1 MSKPKN
7 ALDSFF
13 GVTERGSNIKTEML
27 AGLTTFIAMAYILI
41 LNPSFL
47 SEPYNPVM
55 HPDYA
60 YADAALFAQIKNGVF
75 IGTCLGA
82 FLGTMLCAVYAR
94 VPYAQ
99 APGMGLNAFFAFTV
113 CLGLGYT
120 YQQAL
125 VVVFISGMLF
135 VFISIVGIRE
145 AIVKAIPDSVKNA
158 ITPGIGLFIT
168 ILGLKSGGVVIS
180 NPDTLVGLVDFAS
193 WQKAG
198 ADVSGIMPALLCL
211 IGLIIIA
218 FLVAKNVTGAV
229 VIGILVTTVIG
240 IPMGVT
246 QIGAMNFDVITPF
259 KDFFAVSFLKL
270 DFAGMFAVKDGNIG
284 QTILTI
290 VMLVISFSLVNMFDS
305 IGTLLGAAK
314 QAGLIDKEGNAIR
327 MKQALMADAISTAAG
342 ALVGTSTVTTMVE
355 SASGIA
361 AGGRTGMTSLTTAT
375 LFLISVVLAP
385 IVSIIPSAATAPV
398 LVYVGVLMLS
408 NVKDCDFSDMTNAV
422 PAFLTIV
429 IMPFTYSIANGV
441 AFGLIFH
448 CVLKALTGKFKEI
461 KPLALIVALIFLARY
476 GFMSM

>member
-41 LNPSFL
+41 LNPLYLSDPYGIPSFAH
-47 SEPYNPVM
+47 YDTVM
-55 HPDYA
+55 QAKIY
-60 YADAALFAQIKNGVF
+60 NGVF

-82 FLGTMLCAVYAR
+82 FLGTMLCAVYAK

-99 APGMGLNAFFAFTV
+99 APGMGLNAFFAYTV
-113 CLGLGYT
+113 CLSMGYT
-120 YQQAL
+120 YAQAL

-135 VFISIVGIRE
+135 IVISVVGIRE
-145 AIVKAIPDSVKNA
+145 AIVKAIPNSVKNA

-168 ILGLKSGGVVIS
+168 ILGLKSGGVVV
-180 NPDTLVGLVDFAS
+180 NNDATLVGLIDFAS
-193 WQKAG
+193 WKANG
-198 ADVSGIMPALLCL
+198 GDVSGMMPALLCL
-211 IGLIIIA
+211 IGLAIIGI
-218 FLVAKNVTGAV
+218 LVAKNVTGAV

-246 QIGAMNFDVITPF
+246 QIGKLSFDIITPW
-259 KDFFAVSFLKL
+259 KDFFEVSFLKL
-270 DFAGMFAVKDGNIG
+270 DIGGMFAVQDGNVG

-314 QAGLIDKEGNAIR
+314 QAGLIDSEGNAVR

-361 AGGRTGMTSLTTAT
+361 AGGRTGMTSLTTAC
-375 LFLISVVLAP
+375 LFLFSVVLAP
-385 IVSIIPSAATAPV
+385 IVSLIPGAATAPV

-408 NVKDCDFSDMTNAV
+408 NVKDCDFSDMTNAI
-422 PAFLTIV
+422 PAFCTIV
-429 IMPFTYSIANGV
+429 FMPFTYSIANGV

-448 CVLKALTGKFKEI
+448 CLLKALAGKFKEI
-461 KPLALIVALIFLARY
+461 KPLCLIVALIFLARY
-476 GFMSM
+476 AFMSM

>member
-41 LNPSFL
+41 LNPLYLSDPYGIPSFAH
-47 SEPYNPVM
+47 YDTVM
-55 HPDYA
+55 QAKIY
-60 YADAALFAQIKNGVF
+60 NGVF

-82 FLGTMLCAVYAR
+82 FLGTMLCAVYAK

-99 APGMGLNAFFAFTV
+99 APGMGLNAFFAYTV
-113 CLGLGYT
+113 CLSMGYT

-125 VVVFISGMLF
+125 VVVFISGLLF
-135 VFISIVGIRE
+135 IVISVVGIRE
-145 AIVKAIPDSVKNA
+145 AIVKAIPNSVKNA

-168 ILGLKSGGVVIS
+168 ILGLKSGGVVV
-180 NPDTLVGLVDFAS
+180 NNDATLVGLIDFAS
-193 WQKAG
+193 WKANG
-198 ADVSGIMPALLCL
+198 GDVSGMMPALLCL
-211 IGLIIIA
+211 IGLAIIGI
-218 FLVAKNVTGAV
+218 LVAKNVTGAV

-246 QIGAMNFDVITPF
+246 EIGALSFDIITPW
-259 KDFFAVSFLKL
+259 KDFFEVSFLKL
-270 DFAGMFAVKDGNIG
+270 DFGGMFAVVDGNVG

-314 QAGLIDKEGNAIR
+314 QAGLIDSEGNAVR

-361 AGGRTGMTSLTTAT
+361 AGGRTGMTSLTTAV
-375 LFLISVVLAP
+375 LFLCSVVLAP
-385 IVSIIPSAATAPV
+385 IVSLIPGAATAPV

-408 NVKDCDFSDMTNAV
+408 NVKDCDFSDMTNAI
-422 PAFLTIV
+422 PAFCTIV
-429 IMPFTYSIANGV
+429 FMPFTYSIANGV

-448 CVLKALTGKFKEI
+448 CLLKALAGKFKEI
-461 KPLALIVALIFLARY
+461 KPLCLIVALIFLARY
-476 GFMSM
+476 AFMSM

>member
-41 LNPSFL
+41 LNPLYLSDPYGIPSFAH
-47 SEPYNPVM
+47 YDTVM
-55 HPDYA
+55 QAKIY
-60 YADAALFAQIKNGVF
+60 NGVF

-82 FLGTMLCAVYAR
+82 FIGTMLCAVYAK

-99 APGMGLNAFFAFTV
+99 APGMGLNAFFAYTV
-113 CLGLGYT
+113 CLSMGYT
-120 YQQAL
+120 YAQAL
-125 VVVFISGMLF
+125 VVVFISGLLF
-135 VFISIVGIRE
+135 IVISVVGIRE
-145 AIVKAIPDSVKNA
+145 AIVKAIPNSVKNA

-168 ILGLKSGGVVIS
+168 ILGLKSGGVVV
-180 NPDTLVGLVDFAS
+180 NNDATLVGLIDFAS
-193 WQKAG
+193 WKANG
-198 ADVSGIMPALLCL
+198 GDVSGMMPALLCL
-211 IGLIIIA
+211 IGLAVIGI
-218 FLVAKNVTGAV
+218 LVAKNVTGAV

-240 IPMGVT
+240 IPLGVT
-246 QIGAMNFDVITPF
+246 QIGELTFDIITPW
-259 KDFFAVSFLKL
+259 KDFFEVSFLKL
-270 DFAGMFAVKDGNIG
+270 DFGGMFAVVDGNVG

-314 QAGLIDKEGNAIR
+314 QAGLIDSEGNAVR

-361 AGGRTGMTSLTTAT
+361 AGGRTGLTSLTTAA
-375 LFLISVVLAP
+375 LFLFSVVLAP
-385 IVSIIPSAATAPV
+385 IVSLIPGAATAPV

-408 NVKDCDFSDMTNAV
+408 NVKDCDFSDMTNAI
-422 PAFLTIV
+422 PAFCTIV
-429 IMPFTYSIANGV
+429 FMPFTYSIANGV

-448 CVLKALTGKFKEI
+448 CLLKALAGKFKEI
-461 KPLALIVALIFLARY
+461 KPLCLIVALIFLARY
-476 GFMSM
+476 AFMSM

>member
-41 LNPSFL
+41 LNPLYLSDPYGIPSFAH
-47 SEPYNPVM
+47 YDTVM
-55 HPDYA
+55 QAKIY
-60 YADAALFAQIKNGVF
+60 NGVF

-82 FLGTMLCAVYAR
+82 FLGTMLCAVYAK

-99 APGMGLNAFFAFTV
+99 APGMGLNAFFAYTV
-113 CLGLGYT
+113 CLSMGYT

-125 VVVFISGMLF
+125 VVVFISGLLF
-135 VFISIVGIRE
+135 IFISVVGIRE
-145 AIVKAIPDSVKNA
+145 AIVKAIPNSVKNA

-168 ILGLKSGGVVIS
+168 ILGLKSGGVVV
-180 NPDTLVGLVDFAS
+180 NNDATLVGLIDFAS
-193 WQKAG
+193 WKANG
-198 ADVSGIMPALLCL
+198 GDFSGMMPALLCL
-211 IGLIIIA
+211 IGLAIIGI
-218 FLVAKNVTGAV
+218 LVAKNVTGAV
-229 VIGILVTTVIG
+229 VIGILATTVIG

-246 QIGAMNFDVITPF
+246 QIGKLSFDIITPG
-259 KDFFAVSFLKL
+259 KDFFEVSFLKL
-270 DFAGMFAVKDGNIG
+270 DIGGMFAVVDGNVG

-314 QAGLIDKEGNAIR
+314 QAGLIDSEGNAVR

-361 AGGRTGMTSLTTAT
+361 AGGRTGLTSLTTAT
-375 LFLISVVLAP
+375 LFLCSVVLAP
-385 IVSIIPSAATAPV
+385 IVSLIPGAATAPV

-408 NVKDCDFSDMTNAV
+408 NVKDCDFSDMTNAI
-422 PAFLTIV
+422 PAFCTIV
-429 IMPFTYSIANGV
+429 FMPFTYSIANGV

-448 CVLKALTGKFKEI
+448 CLLKALAGKFKEI
-461 KPLALIVALIFLARY
+461 KPLCLIVALIFLARY
-476 GFMSM
+476 AFMSM